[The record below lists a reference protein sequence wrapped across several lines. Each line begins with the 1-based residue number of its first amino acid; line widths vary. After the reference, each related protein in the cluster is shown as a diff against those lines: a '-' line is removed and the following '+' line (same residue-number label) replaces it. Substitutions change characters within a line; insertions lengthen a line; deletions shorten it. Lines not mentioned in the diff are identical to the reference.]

1 MGVLRAADAVD
12 RAVRGVCQVALVL
25 TGLAL
30 MGTLAANVVARYLF
44 ASGGFD
50 WAQEL
55 PERLFPWFIMAG
67 VALAVQQGGH
77 IAVEWLLEKLGRQG
91 RRWLLL
97 AGHLLVLGAYV
108 MLSRQALEVAEIA
121 SIERSP
127 ALGLSGA
134 HGYWAIATGCTLVV
148 VGTATNAL
156 RVALLG
162 PEAMPQLNPELAST

>member
-1 MGVLRAADAVD
+1 MSALRVAGALDK
-12 RAVRGVCQVALVL
+12 AVRGLCQVVIVL

-30 MGTLAANVVARYLF
+30 MATLGANVLARYLF

-50 WAQEL
+50 WAQEV

-67 VALAVQQGGH
+67 AALAVQGGGH
-77 IAVEWLLEKLGRQG
+77 IAVEWALEKLGREG
-91 RRWLLL
+91 RRWLLVV
-97 AGHLLVLGAYV
+97 GQLLVLGAYV
-108 MLSRQALEVAEIA
+108 KLSVLALEVAEIA

-134 HGYWAIATGCTLVV
+134 HGYWAIVAGCVLIV
-148 VGTATNAL
+148 VGTATNTL

-162 PEAMPQLNPELAST
+162 PEAMPQPSPEVAAT

>member
-1 MGVLRAADAVD
+1 VSALRVAGAVD
-12 RAVRGVCQVALVL
+12 RAVRGVCQVVLVL
-25 TGLAL
+25 TGLGL
-30 MGTLAANVVARYLF
+30 MGTLSANVVARYLF

-50 WAQEL
+50 WAQEV

-77 IAVEWLLEKLGRQG
+77 VAVEWLLEKLGRQG
-91 RRWLLL
+91 RRRLLL

-108 MLSRQALEVAEIA
+108 MLSGQALEVAGIA

-134 HGYWAIATGCTLVV
+134 HGYWAIATGCMLVV

-162 PEAMPQLNPELAST
+162 PEAMPQPKPEIAST